1 MRERAWL
8 ITSWT
13 GRSFLAAVLFKGL
26 VLAALAATGGSATLE
41 FLDRAVNLALIVLAC
56 VSIYQ
61 LTQLVRARMLWRV
74 RRKLILS
81 YILIGAV
88 PFLLLVAFSLLGFLL
103 VFFDISSYLVQ
114 NRLNNLTDQAN
125 TLARTTLIE
134 VERTPFEGRPDVL
147 SRRQSVLETRYPGI
161 LLSIVSTSG
170 SPRCGLAPSK
180 DLPPPKPPA
189 SLPRWVSCKGF
200 AGLLLFQRADS
211 NSLRLMAR
219 AAALPNRAN
228 PDYAVLVDLP
238 VDEKSNAESL
248 QLAGIQLGTLSPV
261 SGDNGATPVQ
271 GLEGG
276 NDANP
281 GQPRSFFNTATFLSY
296 TDWQHGLTGRAALA
310 MNVRIGTLY
319 AWLGGE
325 QGRSADVTFSR
336 ILLFMLVGIGALL
349 LVIEM
354 VALGNGLALARSI
367 TSSVDELFV
376 GTEHVKRG
384 DFAHRIA
391 TRTDDQL
398 GELASSFNEMT
409 TSISGLLEERNEKR
423 RLEEELRIARGIQM
437 SLLPQGPL
445 SVPGLSIAALC
456 APAREVGG
464 DYYDF
469 LPLGKGRVGMLI
481 ADVSGKGTSAALYM
495 AELKGLMLSLSRIHA
510 SPRGLLIEA
519 DHIIASHLDNR
530 SFITM
535 IYAVI
540 DTSARTL
547 TCARAGHTPFIQIPA
562 GDHARARVLAPGGMV
577 LGLNLDNGERFE
589 QLLVEVTIPLHK
601 GDLFFFFT
609 DGISEAMD
617 GEGTCFGEGRLTAFL
632 EAHAGQSPDAIRD
645 RLLDEVEEFAGDQPQ
660 HDDITMVILKVDEE
674 AQGSGLTAQGS
685 GLTA

>member
-8 ITSWT
+8 ISSWT
-13 GRSFLAAVLFKGL
+13 GRSFLAAVLLKGL
-26 VLAALAATGGSATLE
+26 VLVAIAATGGSATLE
-41 FLDRAVNLALIVLAC
+41 FFDRAVNLALIVLASF
-56 VSIYQ
+56 SIYQ

-88 PFLLLVAFSLLGFLL
+88 PFLLLVAFSVLGFLL

-114 NRLNNLTDQAN
+114 NRLNGLTDQAN
-125 TLARTTLIE
+125 TLAHTTMIE
-134 VERTPFEGRPDVL
+134 VERTAFEGRPDVL

-161 LLSIVSTSG
+161 SLSMVSTSG

-180 DLPPPKPPA
+180 DLAPPNPSA

-200 AGLLLFQRADS
+200 AGLLLFQRADG

-238 VDEKSNAESL
+238 VDEKSTAESL
-248 QLAGIQLGTLSPV
+248 QPAGIQLGNLSTV
-261 SGDNGATPVQ
+261 SGDNAATPVQ
-271 GLEGG
+271 GLKNED
-276 NDANP
+276 DAAV
-281 GQPRSFFNTATFLSY
+281 GQPRSLFNTATFLSY
-296 TDWQHGLTGRAALA
+296 TDWQHGVTGRAALA
-310 MNVRIGTLY
+310 MNVHIGTLY
-319 AWLGGE
+319 GWLGGE
-325 QGRSADVTFSR
+325 QGRSAEVTFSR

-367 TSSVDELFV
+367 TSAVDELFV

-391 TRTDDQL
+391 VRTDDQL

-469 LPLGKGRVGMLI
+469 FPLGNGRIGMLI

-495 AELKGLMLSLSRIHA
+495 AELKGLMLSLSRIHT
-510 SPRGLLIEA
+510 SPRALLVEA
-519 DHIIASHLDNR
+519 DGIIARHLDNR

-540 DTSARTL
+540 DIGARTL

-562 GDHARARVLAPGGMV
+562 GGHPRARVLAPSGMV
-577 LGLNLDNGERFE
+577 LGLNLDSGERFE
-589 QLLVEVTIPLHK
+589 RLLNEVTIPLQP

-617 GEGTCFGEGRLTAFL
+617 GDGACFGESRLTRFL
-632 EAHAGQSPDAIRD
+632 EEHADQSPDAIRD
-645 RLLDEVEEFAGDQPQ
+645 RLLDEVETFAGDQPQ
-660 HDDITMVILKVDEE
+660 HDDITMVILKVEE
-674 AQGSGLTAQGS
+674 SAQGLLKNGQSDDRL
-685 GLTA
+685 

>member
-1 MRERAWL
+1 L
-8 ITSWT
+8 
-13 GRSFLAAVLFKGL
+13 LKGL
-26 VLAALAATGGSATLE
+26 GLVGLATTNGSATLE
-41 FLDRAVNLALIVLAC
+41 FFDRAVTLALIVLAC
-56 VSIYQ
+56 VSIFQ
-61 LTQLVRARMLWRV
+61 LTQLVRARALWRV
-74 RRKLILS
+74 RRKLMLS

-88 PFLLLVAFSLLGFLL
+88 PFLLLMAFSLLGFLL
-103 VFFDISSYLVQ
+103 IFFDISSYLVQ
-114 NRLNNLTDQAN
+114 NRLNGLTEQAS
-125 TLARTTLIE
+125 TLARTTLVE
-134 VERTPFEGRPDVL
+134 VERTPFDGRPDVL

-161 LLSIVSTSG
+161 TLSMVPTSG

-180 DLPPPKPPA
+180 DLPSPNTAA

-200 AGLLLFQRADS
+200 AGLLLFQRADG
-211 NSLRLMAR
+211 NSLGLMAR

-238 VDEKSNAESL
+238 VDEKSAAESL
-248 QLAGIQLGTLSPV
+248 QLAGIQLGTLSIV
-261 SGDNGATPVQ
+261 SGDSAAAPVQ
-271 GLEGG
+271 VPTDRG
-276 NDANP
+276 DAAAAA
-281 GQPRSFFNTATFLSY
+281 PRSLFNTATFLSY

-310 MNVRIGTLY
+310 MNVHIGTLY

-325 QGRSADVTFSR
+325 EGRSADVSFSR

-367 TSSVDELFV
+367 TSSVDELFT
-376 GTEHVKRG
+376 GTQHVKRG

-423 RLEEELRIARGIQM
+423 RLEEELRIARSIQM

-445 SVPGLSIAALC
+445 SVPGLSVAALC

-469 LPLGKGRVGMLI
+469 FPLGMGRLGMLI

-495 AELKGLMLSLSRIHA
+495 AELKGLMLSLSRIHT

-519 DHIIASHLDNR
+519 DRIIARHLDNR

-540 DTSARTL
+540 DIGAGTL

-562 GDHARARVLAPGGMV
+562 GDVSRARVLAPSGMV
-577 LGLNLDNGERFE
+577 LGLNLDGGERFE
-589 QLLVEVTIPLHK
+589 RLLNEVIIRLQA

-617 GEGTCFGEGRLTAFL
+617 ADGACFGEARLTAFL
-632 EAHAGQSPDAIRD
+632 EEHAEETPDAIRD
-645 RLLDEVEEFAGDQPQ
+645 RLLEEVEAFAGDQPQ
-660 HDDITMVILKVDEE
+660 HDDITMVILKVE
-674 AQGSGLTAQGS
+674 SGK
-685 GLTA
+685 